1 MARPRNMFT
10 LQLVRLK
17 YLFGTGE
24 NRNSRFRQQC
34 LQTIGKRDRLI
45 ALRLKHHL
53 VNPKIYL
60 FGDDLTPICGTIR
73 DGLPHKTHSL
83 PSIDSLGSM
92 ARISPMPWEI
102 ASVAESINQRTE
114 QEGDGPPKLQSV
126 CAWGKHAAKHEV
138 LGIFRSWTVPYHYY
152 YILLSLLFENMLM
165 NLQFFWVLP
174 DMFRR
179 RKLNGR
185 SSWAD

>member
-1 MARPRNMFT
+1 
-10 LQLVRLK
+10 
-17 YLFGTGE
+17 
-24 NRNSRFRQQC
+24 
-34 LQTIGKRDRLI
+34 
-45 ALRLKHHL
+45 
-53 VNPKIYL
+53 
-60 FGDDLTPICGTIR
+60 
-73 DGLPHKTHSL
+73 
-83 PSIDSLGSM
+83 M

-152 YILLSLLFENMLM
+152 YILLSLLFENMFM